1 VWWDVEDR
9 DNPVSE
15 ARRVV
20 PSGFFFGA
28 DAATQI
34 SVLFMHTKI
43 FRTPHSLVFTNITHS
58 ESHTLHDNI

>member
-1 VWWDVEDR
+1 
-9 DNPVSE
+9 
-15 ARRVV
+15 VV

-58 ESHTLHDNI
+58 ESHTLHDDI